1 MVKTVEANGG
11 GYCVITGGGG
21 VGKTYLTKALVA
33 YYRARNQIVRIA
45 APTALAAT
53 LHVGGMTFH
62 DLCKLNIVETD
73 KDEYTSF
80 LDKHPQRQALLRECK
95 VIFLDEAFA
104 THLQNIKAA
113 IKALQR
119 ICETTHE
126 TAGTVFVLVGD
137 PLQIPPIVIDETSE
151 EATIEAMVISLPS
164 WNAIPKVTLTKF
176 QRNHEDSEFAEFVYN
191 VANGDVPVHKHTVEG
206 TPLIA
211 LPAHLIKA
219 HTGHPS
225 RSARMVHANGRC
237 ANQHVR
243 QHVDSLC

>member
-1 MVKTVEANGG
+1 
-11 GYCVITGGGG
+11 
-21 VGKTYLTKALVA
+21 VA
-33 YYRARNQIVRIA
+33 YYRARNQVRIA

-80 LDKHPQRQALLRECK
+80 LNKHPQCQALLRECK

-126 TAGTVFVLVGD
+126 TAGK
-137 PLQIPPIVIDETSE
+137 LQEKCR
-151 EATIEAMVISLPS
+151 ISI
-164 WNAIPKVTLTKF
+164 NIF
-176 QRNHEDSEFAEFVYN
+176 N
-191 VANGDVPVHKHTVEG
+191 
-206 TPLIA
+206 LI
-211 LPAHLIKA
+211 LHLA
-219 HTGHPS
+219 S
-225 RSARMVHANGRC
+225 FR
-237 ANQHVR
+237 
-243 QHVDSLC
+243 LL